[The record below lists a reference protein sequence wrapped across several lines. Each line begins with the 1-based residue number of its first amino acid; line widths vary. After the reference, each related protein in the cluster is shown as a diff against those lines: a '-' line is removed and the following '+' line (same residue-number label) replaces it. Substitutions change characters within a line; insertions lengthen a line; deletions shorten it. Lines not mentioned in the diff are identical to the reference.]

1 MNQLTEIINK
11 RRNEEAIKP
20 SRNRMRKLSQ
30 ISAAL
35 KESSRGVREP
45 KLNFS
50 KIYLANEEQL
60 NRDYVQPKR
69 YRDPD
74 GFEYPYDLETLNKLF
89 TK

>member
-1 MNQLTEIINK
+1 MNNLTEIINK

-20 SRNRMRKLSQ
+20 SRNRMRKLSE

-35 KESSRGVREP
+35 KAPLVRKPE
-45 KLNFS
+45 LNFT

-60 NRDYVQPKR
+60 NRDYVQPKRR

>member
-1 MNQLTEIINK
+1 MNKLTEAIIK

-20 SRNRMRKLSQ
+20 SRNRMRKLSE

-35 KESSRGVREP
+35 RESSKGVREP

-60 NRDYVQPKR
+60 NRDYVQPRRKV
-69 YRDPD
+69 DPD
-74 GFEYPYDLETLNKLF
+74 GFEYNLTIDDLLK
-89 TK
+89 